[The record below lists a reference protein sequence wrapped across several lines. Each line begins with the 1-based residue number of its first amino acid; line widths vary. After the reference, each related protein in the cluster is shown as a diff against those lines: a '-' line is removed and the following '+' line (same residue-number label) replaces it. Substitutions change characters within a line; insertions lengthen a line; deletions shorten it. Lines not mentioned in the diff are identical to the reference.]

1 MKLISFNRE
10 RRLLITS
17 PAELNNR
24 SDGTLVH
31 CTSTD
36 KYTRAVCA
44 NTGKISTC
52 SFQYINGSVSFD
64 MGFFLKYA
72 DISVG
77 ASTEVSGFLT
87 PLLAAV

>member
-1 MKLISFNRE
+1 MLISFNRE
-10 RRLLITS
+10 QRLLITS

-24 SDGTLVH
+24 SDDTLVYY
-31 CTSTD
+31 TG
-36 KYTRAVCA
+36 KYTRAIYA
-44 NTGKISTC
+44 NTGTISTC
-52 SFQYINGSVSFD
+52 SFQYIKGSVPLG

-87 PLLAAV
+87 PLLTAM

>member
-1 MKLISFNRE
+1 M
-10 RRLLITS
+10 LITS

-24 SDGTLVH
+24 SDDTLVH
-31 CTSTD
+31 YTD
-36 KYTRAVCA
+36 KYTKPICA
-44 NTGKISTC
+44 NYSKYWKRYILIF
-52 SFQYINGSVSFD
+52 FQYIKGSVSFD

-87 PLLAAV
+87 PL

>member
-1 MKLISFNRE
+1 M
-10 RRLLITS
+10 LITS

-24 SDGTLVH
+24 SDDTLLH
-31 CTSTD
+31 YTD
-36 KYTRAVCA
+36 TRAICA
-44 NTGKISTC
+44 NTGKDIFTC
-52 SFQYINGSVSFD
+52 SFQYIKGPVSFD

-87 PLLAAV
+87 PLQSAM